1 MRLWLL
7 LSLCGL
13 LAGCFFDAGLDD
25 DLAEYQERLSRVL
38 DTQAVDI
45 VAPPQLDYP
54 TPAELT
60 RAIEPVSVNLRDF
73 YQLQNCEL
81 GSLVAQRNTVLGKT
95 AQLSQ
100 RFVYESRLLDK
111 LQQCISTVA
120 TSQPTLSQ
128 QLTRWLE
135 LKQQQQPALWANLV
149 QTSPEMR
156 AAFSR
161 SPRYIEATNNSDV
174 SASVPALSFV
184 TSLKQRSLKDATELE
199 TQLKIIDSARLPAR
213 LWRTQTLLL
222 TYLTP
227 LNTHLSRHL
236 PALSCPG
243 GKASEQVK
251 ILKNVFYLFFI
262 EKIQP
267 VGSKL
272 NQFHY
277 QLAPVWETLTQDPA
291 LDPRF
296 KRYLKLQ
303 TQARFNRYQKTV
315 RAHVQLWQDLFA
327 RCNLSP
333 TAPVNQGS

>member
-1 MRLWLL
+1 MRGWLL
-7 LSLCGL
+7 ITVCTLLS
-13 LAGCFFDAGLDD
+13 GCFFDSGLDD
-25 DLAEYQERLSRVL
+25 ELAEYQARLSRVL
-38 DTQAVDI
+38 DTQAAEVP
-45 VAPPQLDYP
+45 APPQLDYP
-54 TPAELT
+54 SAAELT

-73 YQLQNCEL
+73 YQLQNCEI

-111 LQQCISTVA
+111 LQQCITTIAS
-120 TSQPTLSQ
+120 SQPKLSQ

-135 LKQQQQPALWANLV
+135 LKQHQQPDLWANLV
-149 QTSPEMR
+149 QVSPEMR
-156 AAFSR
+156 AAYSR
-161 SPRYIEATNNSDV
+161 SPNYIEATNNSDV

-184 TSLKQRSLKDATELE
+184 ASLQQRSLKDATELE

-222 TYLTP
+222 AYLTP

-236 PALSCPG
+236 PALSCPD

-291 LDPRF
+291 LHPSF
-296 KRYLKLQ
+296 KRYLRFHTQ
-303 TQARFNRYQKTV
+303 TRFNQYQQTV

-333 TAPVNQGS
+333 TAPISPGS